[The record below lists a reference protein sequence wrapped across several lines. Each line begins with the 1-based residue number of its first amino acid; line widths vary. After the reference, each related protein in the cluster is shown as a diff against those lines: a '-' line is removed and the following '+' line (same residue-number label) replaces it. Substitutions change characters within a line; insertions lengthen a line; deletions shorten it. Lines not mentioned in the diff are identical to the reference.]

1 MVALYRPGPM
11 QFIDSYIARKHGR
24 EKVVFDHPLM
34 ENTLKETYG
43 VTVYQEQVMQIA
55 REMGG
60 LQVAKQ
66 TA

>member
-1 MVALYRPGPM
+1 M